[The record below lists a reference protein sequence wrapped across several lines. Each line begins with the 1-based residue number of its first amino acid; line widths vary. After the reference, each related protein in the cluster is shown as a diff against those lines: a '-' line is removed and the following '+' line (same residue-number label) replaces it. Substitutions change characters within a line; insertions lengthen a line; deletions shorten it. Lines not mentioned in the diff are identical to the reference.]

1 MSDALS
7 ATVTIINKKGLHANA
22 AGKFYKLAVSFDAVV
37 TVANENGSAPGD
49 SIMDLLM
56 LVAAQGT
63 EITIAAEGPEA
74 EAALNGLVSL
84 VSDGFGELETP

>member
-1 MSDALS
+1 MHEPIS
-7 ATVTIINKKGLHANA
+7 ATLTIVNKKGLHASA
-22 AGKFYKLAVSFDAVV
+22 AGKFYKLAVTFDASL

-63 EITIAAEGPEA
+63 EITITAEGPEA
-74 EAALNGLVSL
+74 RAALASLSGLVT
-84 VSDGFGELETP
+84 DGFGELETP